1 MTQGPGEVV
10 VTGVGLALPGADTP
24 DALLRR
30 AARPVAGPAAAPFD
44 TAARIGRRGHRYKDR
59 ATRLA
64 LCAAL
69 DALRDARLIP
79 SDGEEVTVP
88 GDTVGVVASSNLGN
102 LDTACLTAAA
112 IAERSAVDLS
122 PMSLPNASSNV
133 IASWVAIRHGL
144 RGPNLMLCNG
154 ATSGLDA
161 VHWGA
166 ALVAAGRV
174 RRAVV
179 IGVETHNAVVE
190 DLLGRSA
197 DELLDGAAALV
208 VEGAWWAEDRG
219 ARAAATLGPY
229 ERRAG
234 LSGCVAA
241 LLPGGAAPG
250 VWFTPERYAEGPA
263 GAGAGAEPG
272 ADGSAGAVPVPEA
285 VPRYDVTSAV
295 GRASGALGVLQCVAA
310 IGWLA
315 RAEAGT
321 DAETGAGPQDAR
333 PQDAGPQ
340 DAGPQAA
347 GRQNAGLQAAGRQN
361 AGLQAAGLQAAGL
374 QAAGPQ
380 VAGRRNAGLQAAGPE
395 AVAGSG
401 TAFDAGPGAAPG
413 PVPVPAPRQALIT
426 SGDDTA
432 DAVAGLLLRPAP
444 DRCHPNPPRARLISM
459 ECSR

>member
-1 MTQGPGEVV
+1 MTHGPGDVV
-10 VTGVGLALPGADTP
+10 VTGVGLALPGAATP
-24 DALLRR
+24 GALLRR
-30 AARPVAGPAAAPFD
+30 AAAPAPGPAPEPFD
-44 TAARIGRRGHRYKDR
+44 TAVRIGRRGHRYKDR

-69 DALRDARLIP
+69 DALRDAALIP
-79 SDGEEVTVP
+79 ADGEEVTVP

-112 IAERSAVDLS
+112 IAERSAMDLS

-166 ALVAAGRV
+166 TLVAAGRV

-190 DLLGRSA
+190 DLLGRPA

-208 VEGAWWAEDRG
+208 VEGARWAEARG
-219 ARAAATLGPY
+219 VPAAAALGPY

-234 LSGCVAA
+234 LTGCIEA

-250 VWFTPERYAEGPA
+250 VWFTPERYAERP
-263 GAGAGAEPG
+263 
-272 ADGSAGAVPVPEA
+272 AGAVPVPET
-285 VPRYDVTSAV
+285 VPRYDVTDAV
-295 GRASGALGVLQCVAA
+295 GRSSGALGVLQCAA
-310 IGWLA
+310 AVGWLT
-315 RAEAGT
+315 RAEAGKR
-321 DAETGAGPQDAR
+321 AGGGTGAGAGAGAAFGDRAAS
-333 PQDAGPQ
+333 DAG
-340 DAGPQAA
+340 ARAA
-347 GRQNAGLQAAGRQN
+347 PDP
-361 AGLQAAGLQAAGL
+361 
-374 QAAGPQ
+374 AAGP
-380 VAGRRNAGLQAAGPE
+380 G
-395 AVAGSG
+395 
-401 TAFDAGPGAAPG
+401 PG
-413 PVPVPAPRQALIT
+413 PVPDPGPAAEALASAPVSAGASASVPVSRQALIT

-432 DAVAGLLLRPAP
+432 DAVAGLLLRPTPA
-444 DRCHPNPPRARLISM
+444 RCHRPPAARAPLSAM

>member
-1 MTQGPGEVV
+1 MTHGPGEVV
-10 VTGVGLALPGADTP
+10 ITGVGLAVPGASTP

-30 AARPVAGPAAAPFD
+30 TACPVTGPDPEPFD

-69 DALRDARLIP
+69 EALRDADLLPSDRESDSPAGGP
-79 SDGEEVTVP
+79 SDGPSDRETVTVP
-88 GDTVGVVASSNLGN
+88 GDTIGVVASSNLGN
-102 LDTACLTAAA
+102 LDTACLTTTA

-154 ATSGLDA
+154 PTSGLDA

-174 RRAVV
+174 RRVV
-179 IGVETHNAVVE
+179 VVGAETHNAVVE

-197 DELLDGAAALV
+197 GELLDGAAALV
-208 VEGAWWAEDRG
+208 VEGARWAEARG
-219 ARAAATLGPY
+219 ARGVAALGPY

-234 LSGCVAA
+234 LTGCVEA
-241 LLPGGAAPG
+241 LLPDAAAPG
-250 VWFTPERYAEGPA
+250 VWFTPERYTEGP
-263 GAGAGAEPG
+263 
-272 ADGSAGAVPVPEA
+272 AGAVPVPRA
-285 VPRYDVTSAV
+285 VPRYDVTGVV

-310 IGWLA
+310 VGWLA
-315 RAEAGT
+315 RAAATTGAEPVEPVEPVEPDAGAGNGT
-321 DAETGAGPQDAR
+321 AFGAGPGGAR
-333 PQDAGPQ
+333 D
-340 DAGPQAA
+340 
-347 GRQNAGLQAAGRQN
+347 
-361 AGLQAAGLQAAGL
+361 
-374 QAAGPQ
+374 
-380 VAGRRNAGLQAAGPE
+380 
-395 AVAGSG
+395 
-401 TAFDAGPGAAPG
+401 
-413 PVPVPAPRQALIT
+413 PVPVSRQALIT

-432 DAVAGLLLRPAP
+432 DAVAGLLLRPTP
-444 DRCHPNPPRARLISM
+444 DRSHPHPARAPLISM

>member
-1 MTQGPGEVV
+1 MTHGPGEVV
-10 VTGVGLALPGADTP
+10 VTGVGLAVPGADTP
-24 DALLRR
+24 EALLRR
-30 AARPVAGPAAAPFD
+30 TACPVTGPAPEPFD

-69 DALRDARLIP
+69 EALRNADLIP

-88 GDTVGVVASSNLGN
+88 GDSVGVVASSNLGN

-166 ALVAAGRV
+166 TLVAAGRV

-197 DELLDGAAALV
+197 GELLDGAAAVV
-208 VEGAWWAEDRG
+208 VEGARWAEARG
-219 ARAAATLGPY
+219 ARAVAALGPY

-234 LSGCVAA
+234 LSGCVEA
-241 LLPGGAAPG
+241 LLPDGAAPG

-263 GAGAGAEPG
+263 GA
-272 ADGSAGAVPVPEA
+272 VPVPEA
-285 VPRYDVTSAV
+285 VPVPGGVPRYDVTGAV
-295 GRASGALGVLQCVAA
+295 GRASGALGVLQCAA
-310 IGWLA
+310 AVGWLA
-315 RAEAGT
+315 RAGAGARAGASAEAG
-321 DAETGAGPQDAR
+321 
-333 PQDAGPQ
+333 
-340 DAGPQAA
+340 
-347 GRQNAGLQAAGRQN
+347 
-361 AGLQAAGLQAAGL
+361 
-374 QAAGPQ
+374 
-380 VAGRRNAGLQAAGPE
+380 
-395 AVAGSG
+395 AGSVIE
-401 TAFDAGPGAAPG
+401 AAGPGA
-413 PVPVPAPRQALIT
+413 VPDSVPASRQALIT

-432 DAVAGLLLRPAP
+432 DAVAGLLLRPTP
-444 DRCHPNPPRARLISM
+444 DRCDSHPARAPLISM

>member
-1 MTQGPGEVV
+1 MTHGPGEVV
-10 VTGVGLALPGADTP
+10 ITGVGLAVPGASTP

-30 AARPVAGPAAAPFD
+30 TACPVTGPDPEPFD

-69 DALRDARLIP
+69 EALRDADLLP
-79 SDGEEVTVP
+79 SDGESDRPADGPADAPSDSPSDRETVTVP

-102 LDTACLTAAA
+102 LDTACLTTTA

-154 ATSGLDA
+154 PTSGLDA

-174 RRAVV
+174 RRVV
-179 IGVETHNAVVE
+179 VVGAETHNAVVE

-197 DELLDGAAALV
+197 GELLDGAAALA
-208 VEGAWWAEDRG
+208 VEGARWAEARG
-219 ARAAATLGPY
+219 ARGVAALGPY

-234 LSGCVAA
+234 LTGCVEA
-241 LLPGGAAPG
+241 LLPDAAAPG

-263 GAGAGAEPG
+263 GA
-272 ADGSAGAVPVPEA
+272 VPVPRA
-285 VPRYDVTSAV
+285 VPRYDVTGAV

-310 IGWLA
+310 VGWLA
-315 RAEAGT
+315 RAAAT
-321 DAETGAGPQDAR
+321 TGAEPVESAERVESAEPVESDAR
-333 PQDAGPQ
+333 
-340 DAGPQAA
+340 
-347 GRQNAGLQAAGRQN
+347 
-361 AGLQAAGLQAAGL
+361 
-374 QAAGPQ
+374 
-380 VAGRRNAGLQAAGPE
+380 
-395 AVAGSG
+395 AGSG
-401 TAFDAGPGAAPG
+401 TAFGAGPGSARD
-413 PVPVPAPRQALIT
+413 PVPVSRQALIT

-432 DAVAGLLLRPAP
+432 DAVAGLLLRPTP
-444 DRCHPNPPRARLISM
+444 DRSHPHPARAPLISM

>member
-1 MTQGPGEVV
+1 MTHGPGEVV
-10 VTGVGLALPGADTP
+10 VTGVGLAVPGADTP
-24 DALLRR
+24 EALLRR
-30 AARPVAGPAAAPFD
+30 TACPVTGPAPEPFD

-69 DALRDARLIP
+69 EALRSAELIP

-88 GDTVGVVASSNLGN
+88 GDSVGVVASSNLGN

-166 ALVAAGRV
+166 TLVAAGRV

-197 DELLDGAAALV
+197 GELLDGAAAVV
-208 VEGAWWAEDRG
+208 VEGARWAEARG
-219 ARAAATLGPY
+219 ARAVAALGPY

-234 LSGCVAA
+234 LSGCVEA
-241 LLPGGAAPG
+241 LLPDGAAPG

-263 GAGAGAEPG
+263 GAVPVPG
-272 ADGSAGAVPVPEA
+272 GVPVPGAVPVPVG
-285 VPRYDVTSAV
+285 VPRYDVTGAV
-295 GRASGALGVLQCVAA
+295 GRASGALGVLQCAA
-310 IGWLA
+310 AVGWLA
-315 RAEAGT
+315 RAGAGARAGASAEAG
-321 DAETGAGPQDAR
+321 
-333 PQDAGPQ
+333 
-340 DAGPQAA
+340 
-347 GRQNAGLQAAGRQN
+347 
-361 AGLQAAGLQAAGL
+361 
-374 QAAGPQ
+374 
-380 VAGRRNAGLQAAGPE
+380 
-395 AVAGSG
+395 AGSVIE
-401 TAFDAGPGAAPG
+401 AAGPGAVPD
-413 PVPVPAPRQALIT
+413 PVPASRQALIT

-432 DAVAGLLLRPAP
+432 DAVAGLLLRPTP
-444 DRCHPNPPRARLISM
+444 DRCDSHPARAPLISM

>member
-1 MTQGPGEVV
+1 MTHGPGEVV
-10 VTGVGLALPGADTP
+10 ITGVGLAVPGASTP

-30 AARPVAGPAAAPFD
+30 TACPVTGPDPEPFD

-69 DALRDARLIP
+69 EALRDADLLP
-79 SDGEEVTVP
+79 SDRESGSPADAPSDSPSDRETVTVP

-102 LDTACLTAAA
+102 LDTACLTTTA

-154 ATSGLDA
+154 PTSGLDA

-174 RRAVV
+174 RRVV
-179 IGVETHNAVVE
+179 VVGAETHNAVVE

-197 DELLDGAAALV
+197 GELLDGAAALV
-208 VEGAWWAEDRG
+208 VEGARWAEARG
-219 ARAAATLGPY
+219 VRGVAALGPY

-234 LSGCVAA
+234 LTGCVEA
-241 LLPGGAAPG
+241 LLPDAAAPG

-263 GAGAGAEPG
+263 GA
-272 ADGSAGAVPVPEA
+272 VPVPRA
-285 VPRYDVTSAV
+285 VPRYDVTGAV

-310 IGWLA
+310 VGWLA
-315 RAEAGT
+315 RAAAT
-321 DAETGAGPQDAR
+321 TGAESAESAERVAPVESVE
-333 PQDAGPQ
+333 PDAG
-340 DAGPQAA
+340 
-347 GRQNAGLQAAGRQN
+347 
-361 AGLQAAGLQAAGL
+361 
-374 QAAGPQ
+374 
-380 VAGRRNAGLQAAGPE
+380 
-395 AVAGSG
+395 AGSG
-401 TAFDAGPGAAPG
+401 TAFGAGPGGARD
-413 PVPVPAPRQALIT
+413 PVPVSRQALIT

-432 DAVAGLLLRPAP
+432 DAVAGLLLRPTP
-444 DRCHPNPPRARLISM
+444 DRSHTHPARAPLISM

>member
-1 MTQGPGEVV
+1 MTHGPGEVV
-10 VTGVGLALPGADTP
+10 ITGVGLAVPGASTP

-30 AARPVAGPAAAPFD
+30 TACPVTGPDPEPFD

-69 DALRDARLIP
+69 EALRDADLLP
-79 SDGEEVTVP
+79 SDRESDSPAGGPSDSPSDRETVTVP
-88 GDTVGVVASSNLGN
+88 GDTIGVVASSNLGN
-102 LDTACLTAAA
+102 LDTACLTTTA

-154 ATSGLDA
+154 PTSGLDA

-174 RRAVV
+174 RRVV
-179 IGVETHNAVVE
+179 VVGAETHNAVVE

-197 DELLDGAAALV
+197 GELLDGAAALV
-208 VEGAWWAEDRG
+208 VEGARWAEARG
-219 ARAAATLGPY
+219 ARGVAALGQY

-234 LSGCVAA
+234 LTGCVEA
-241 LLPGGAAPG
+241 LLPDAAAPG
-250 VWFTPERYAEGPA
+250 VWFTPERYTEGPA
-263 GAGAGAEPG
+263 GG
-272 ADGSAGAVPVPEA
+272 VPVPRA
-285 VPRYDVTSAV
+285 VPRYDVTGAV

-310 IGWLA
+310 VGWLA
-315 RAEAGT
+315 RAAATSGAEPVEPVEPVEPDAGAGNGT
-321 DAETGAGPQDAR
+321 AFGAGPGGAR
-333 PQDAGPQ
+333 D
-340 DAGPQAA
+340 
-347 GRQNAGLQAAGRQN
+347 
-361 AGLQAAGLQAAGL
+361 
-374 QAAGPQ
+374 
-380 VAGRRNAGLQAAGPE
+380 
-395 AVAGSG
+395 
-401 TAFDAGPGAAPG
+401 
-413 PVPVPAPRQALIT
+413 PVPVSRQALIT

-432 DAVAGLLLRPAP
+432 DAVAGLLLRPTP
-444 DRCHPNPPRARLISM
+444 DRSHPHPARAPLISM